1 MEDLI
6 ARIEKSK
13 QKVKD
18 FADLLDSIESL
29 EDKKKALWKEIYG
42 NAINDREN
50 AYILF
55 NEAYSCMTNT
65 AAEHISVGPILN
77 KYLERMTRSNEQ
89 IIKLA
94 DLIAKAEDRA
104 ARIDP
109 DDLFSKITE

>member
-18 FADLLDSIESL
+18 FADLLDSIDSVEG
-29 EDKKKALWKEIYG
+29 KKKALWKEIYE

-55 NEAYSCMTNT
+55 NEAYSAMTNT

-77 KYLERMTRSNEQ
+77 KYLERMNKSNEQ
-89 IIKLA
+89 LLKLA
-94 DLIAKAEDRA
+94 DLIAKAEDQSSK
-104 ARIDP
+104 IDP
-109 DDLFSKITE
+109 DDLFSKITD